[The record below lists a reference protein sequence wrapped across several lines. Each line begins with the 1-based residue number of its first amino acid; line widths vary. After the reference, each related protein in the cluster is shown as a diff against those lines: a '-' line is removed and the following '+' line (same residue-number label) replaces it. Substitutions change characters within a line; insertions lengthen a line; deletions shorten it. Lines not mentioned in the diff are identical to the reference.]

1 MQLMG
6 PEALCFQVVHPS
18 VHMYVLVVWECP
30 THPSPSSSSVDSWRR
45 RSNLR
50 EVGTS
55 ATRMDWS
62 RTWRP
67 VEYHRPISTVPRLP
81 DDLGDL
87 VAMTPLTTLR
97 PHVLAPSRQSDKLV
111 RQTLSTGQW
120 ACGCCDHVCDSWIG
134 LYTHRKSHRWGDML
148 SATAHSI
155 TCMLLCSSKDT
166 PNRLAIDFQLF
177 IIISVFLV
185 CKCDLW

>member
-30 THPSPSSSSVDSWRR
+30 THASPSSSSVDSWRR

-87 VAMTPLTTLR
+87 VAMTPLTTRVGTIEAKWQARKTDPEHWTVGMWLLR
-97 PHVLAPSRQSDKLV
+97 SCLWFLDRSLYTQKIPSMGRYV
-111 RQTLSTGQW
+111 
-120 ACGCCDHVCDSWIG
+120 VCDSW
-134 LYTHRKSHRWGDML
+134 LHYVYASVLQQR
-148 SATAHSI
+148 HSQPACHWLPVI
-155 TCMLLCSSKDT
+155 YYYQCIPCL
-166 PNRLAIDFQLF
+166 
-177 IIISVFLV
+177 
-185 CKCDLW
+185 